1 MKPSAPEYSKD
12 CQEALMDA
20 LLTEHA
26 RLGSRDDESLL
37 AAIQARTT
45 GRAVIAVDFAAPR
58 RQQLPRPRT
67 SMREWLQIAAIVV
80 LSLSV
85 LGLFLTLRQV
95 ERQSGNTHQLI
106 SVAPG
111 QEERSLRVIIQD
123 EPDTVARPDTNVVTA
138 EEIRRAVLAE
148 FSVEAEH
155 QSQLA
160 PGLLVYEGGVV
171 LRHPDFVLRADRLEL
186 SSSGAQADAPFGAFV
201 ASGKSLE
208 IEKRN
213 ASSGSLDVARAE
225 RATYEAKGG
234 RLILSGGATLSAG
247 KSFVQPY
254 SPAGEIVLRP
264 NGYEV
269 IER

>member
-1 MKPSAPEYSKD
+1 MKPSAPEYSQNSED
-12 CQEALMDA
+12 ALMDA
-20 LLTEHA
+20 LLAEHA
-26 RLGSRDDESLL
+26 RLGGRDDESLL
-37 AAIQARTT
+37 DAIHARTA

-58 RQQLPRPRT
+58 RQLPRPRT

-95 ERQSGNTHQLI
+95 ERHSGNTHQLM
-106 SVAPG
+106 SVAAD

-123 EPDTVARPDTNVVTA
+123 EPDPATKASPNAVTA
-138 EEIRRAVLAE
+138 GDIRRAVLAE

-186 SSSGAQADAPFGAFV
+186 SATGGQADAPFGAFV

-213 ASSGSLDVARAE
+213 AGSGALDVARAE

-264 NGYEV
+264 DGYEV